1 MENNS
6 ELIQEENIDITQYKN
21 KWNKALIISIIIN
34 FVIILAVILLSL
46 YNNLIY
52 QVIGRLFIAK
62 TSAHY
67 NSNLYCEKIGL
78 IIFLVIYVFGFTLLV
93 LELILYKI
101 TKLDDKDYVWFIVKG
116 KKKKKIYKE
125 LYQEDKHTFTKGAK
139 WINIVKNI
147 LDYYIVVMAAVLTV
161 IFVFS
166 FILFPAIVNQSSM
179 ENTLYD
185 GNRVVV
191 LVTKKIEKGD
201 VVVFKY
207 QNEIQKKDDRLD
219 GDLLIKRVIASSG
232 DTFKCVDG
240 KIYVNDVLLNEDYV
254 HEYNVDHDSYTLED
268 IASKNTNKD
277 ELLKTIQENGG
288 KVPEGYYIFLGD
300 NRSISNDSENF
311 GLIKKSQI
319 LGLVKV
325 YHNEFGWHKM
335 N

>member
-6 ELIQEENIDITQYKN
+6 EFIQEESIDITKYKN
-21 KWNKALIISIIIN
+21 KWNKSIIISIIIN
-34 FVIILAVILLSL
+34 ILIILAVILLSL

-52 QVIGRLFIAK
+52 QVIGRLFVAK

-67 NSNLYCEKIGL
+67 NSNLYCERIG
-78 IIFLVIYVFGFTLLV
+78 IFIFLAIYIFGFALLIA
-93 LELILYKI
+93 EIILYKL
-101 TKLDDKDYVWFIVKG
+101 TKLEDKDYVWFIVKG
-116 KKKKKIYKE
+116 TKEEIKYKE
-125 LYQEDKHTFTKGAK
+125 LYNEDKHSLTKGAK
-139 WINIVKNI
+139 FINIVKNI
-147 LDYYIVVMAAVLTV
+147 MDYYIVVMAAVLTV

-191 LVTKKIEKGD
+191 LVTKNVEKGD

-207 QNEIQKKDDRLD
+207 QSEIQKKDARLD

-232 DTFKCVDG
+232 DTFKCVNG
-240 KIYVNDVLLNEDYV
+240 KIYVNDVLLQEDYV
-254 HEYNVDHDSYTLED
+254 HEYNVDYDSYTLED
-268 IASKNTNKD
+268 MASKNASKETI
-277 ELLKTIQENGG
+277 LKLIQENGG
-288 KVPEGYYIFLGD
+288 KVPEGYYILLGD

-311 GLIKKSQI
+311 GLVKESQI